1 MASSPS
7 NLASMAKIA
16 THERVYP
23 PAEDSFLL
31 VDALAA
37 LWDDELARVRPKL
50 CIELGTGSGYIAC
63 SNALLA
69 RAHGCG
75 DITRTR
81 ASDINPDAVATCR
94 ATCEAHGVSETA
106 CVTALGDL
114 LEPHADALADA
125 GGCDVLVFNPPYVV
139 TPSEEVGGR
148 GIEASWAGG
157 ADGREVLDRL
167 LPNVR
172 RALAPKGIF
181 LCILLAQNKPDDV
194 MEVLR
199 RDGLRCSLISSCNA
213 DEEALFVMRC
223 DNAA

>member
-1 MASSPS
+1 
-7 NLASMAKIA
+7 MAKIA
-16 THERVYP
+16 AHESVYP

-37 LWDDELARVRPKL
+37 LWDDELARSRPKL

-75 DITRTR
+75 DVTRTR
-81 ASDINPDAVATCR
+81 ASDINPDAVAACR
-94 ATCEAHGVSETA
+94 ATCEAHGVSGTECA
-106 CVTALGDL
+106 TALGDL

-157 ADGREVLDRL
+157 ARGARGARPTVAERAKRVGAERDVFVHFISAERARGGDGDHASRRSAMFARELV
-167 LPNVR
+167 
-172 RALAPKGIF
+172 
-181 LCILLAQNKPDDV
+181 
-194 MEVLR
+194 
-199 RDGLRCSLISSCNA
+199 
-213 DEEALFVMRC
+213 
-223 DNAA
+223 